1 MKSSTSCFP
10 IASVM
15 AENLTGRSSIPK
27 TAGRIGPLDF
37 AGTTGPLRAVVAFR
51 AALERG
57 LVSTALWKQQI
68 ARLVP
73 LGVSLL
79 SARSYNAFQSASSRL
94 ETRLVVRIRD
104 RANRPTWSPVWELCE
119 SSDIE
124 ANEIER
130 SDSIII
136 TGNPPRRR

>member
-73 LGVSLL
+73 LGMSLL

-94 ETRLVVRIRD
+94 ERSTTSAYR
-104 RANRPTWSPVWELCE
+104 S
-119 SSDIE
+119 
-124 ANEIER
+124 ER
-130 SDSIII
+130 SRGWVKKKSLDASAA
-136 TGNPPRRR
+136 TREAEEAWS